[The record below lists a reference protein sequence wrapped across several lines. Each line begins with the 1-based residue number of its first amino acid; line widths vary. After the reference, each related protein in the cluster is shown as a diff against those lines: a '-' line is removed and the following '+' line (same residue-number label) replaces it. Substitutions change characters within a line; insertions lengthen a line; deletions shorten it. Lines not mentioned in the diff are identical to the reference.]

1 MSSVLSGLLFSQ
13 AIYFFHICSWPLN
26 KKKLKLLL
34 LPINC
39 YSCVES
45 KEVVIC
51 KGWSQRYV
59 QEKPR
64 SRQFIYTST
73 CLISSAVPW
82 TGTEGFPLTSPLVMA
97 SYSWKERKFIQTSI
111 WWTSLESTLCQREN
125 VCSQLGLEKKRLKT
139 FSLYFHL
146 LQLNDHNLEKLKK
159 IQINLIWNNLHLK
172 SILQELEQ
180 TREGGFNSKPS
191 LYWKLCPLN
200 LYFMYFVQY
209 YHQY

>member
-1 MSSVLSGLLFSQ
+1 MGYSFPKQYTSSIFVAGHW
-13 AIYFFHICSWPLN
+13 I
-26 KKKLKLLL
+26 KKKWKSLL

-39 YSCVES
+39 YSYVES

-51 KGWSQRYV
+51 KGWSQRYI

-64 SRQFIYTST
+64 SQQFIYTST

-97 SYSWKERKFIQTSI
+97 SYSWKERKFIQTKKMFAP
-111 WWTSLESTLCQREN
+111 
-125 VCSQLGLEKKRLKT
+125 LGLEKKDVENFQFVFPFAAVKWPQFKEIKENT
-139 FSLYFHL
+139 
-146 LQLNDHNLEKLKK
+146 
-159 IQINLIWNNLHLK
+159 INLIWNHLYLK

-191 LYWKLCPLN
+191 LYWKLYPLN

-209 YHQY
+209 YHQYSCFPLT

>member
-64 SRQFIYTST
+64 SRQFIYTGT

-97 SYSWKERKFIQTSI
+97 SYSCKERKLIQTSI
-111 WWTSLESTLCQREN
+111 WWTSLERTSCHQEN
-125 VCSQLGLEKKRLKT
+125 VCSLGTRKKKRLKT
-139 FSLYFHL
+139 FSVYFHL
-146 LQLNDHNLEKLKK
+146 LQLNDHNLKELKK
-159 IQINLIWNNLHLK
+159 IQINLIWNHLYLK

-191 LYWKLCPLN
+191 LYWKLYPLN

-209 YHQY
+209 CHRY

>member
-1 MSSVLSGLLFSQ
+1 MGYSFPKQYTSSIFVAGHW
-13 AIYFFHICSWPLN
+13 I
-26 KKKLKLLL
+26 KKKWKSLL

-39 YSCVES
+39 YSYVES

-51 KGWSQRYV
+51 KGWSQRYI

-64 SRQFIYTST
+64 SQQFIYTGT

-97 SYSWKERKFIQTSI
+97 SYSWKERKFIQTKKMFAP
-111 WWTSLESTLCQREN
+111 
-125 VCSQLGLEKKRLKT
+125 LGLEKKKRLKT

-146 LQLNDHNLEKLKK
+146 LQLNYHNLKKLKK
-159 IQINLIWNNLHLK
+159 IQVNLIWNHLYLK
-172 SILQELEQ
+172 YILQELEQ

-209 YHQY
+209 CHQY